1 MPDLSGSIP
10 VKISVGDGR
19 YVDAEEVMRL
29 FSFPRA
35 ETPEELAKIKAKTSP
50 VPGSA
55 SKRPSQCVVFFA
67 RKGLTNGQYDAFKK
81 IQVRRWRVPA
91 SRL

>member
-1 MPDLSGSIP
+1 VPDFSGSIP

-19 YVDAEEVMRL
+19 YVDAEEMMRL
-29 FSFPRA
+29 FSSPRA
-35 ETPEELAKIKAKTSP
+35 ETPKIKAKTSP
-50 VPGSA
+50 IPGSA
-55 SKRPSQCVVFFA
+55 SKRRSQCAVFFA